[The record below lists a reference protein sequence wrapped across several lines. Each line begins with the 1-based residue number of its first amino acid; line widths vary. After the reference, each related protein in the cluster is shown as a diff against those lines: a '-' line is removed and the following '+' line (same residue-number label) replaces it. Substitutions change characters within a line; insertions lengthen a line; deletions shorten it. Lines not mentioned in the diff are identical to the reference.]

1 VNRLDEWLVAAADE
15 LGVEHPVDS
24 RLLLDMTRDV
34 AHGVERPA
42 APLTAYLLGLAV
54 ARGAKPAEAC
64 ARLSALAATW
74 TAATATS
81 ASASAPASAAA
92 TSGPATAAPA
102 TSAPASAVATSGPA
116 SAPATSGPASAAPAT
131 SGPATRAPAAPPPA
145 GP

>member
-1 VNRLDEWLVAAADE
+1 MNRLDEWLAAAAAE

-34 AHGVERPA
+34 AHCVERPA

-54 ARGAKPAEAC
+54 AGGADTTEAC
-64 ARLSALAATW
+64 ARLSALAASW
-74 TAATATS
+74 PAASAIGAPATAT
-81 ASASAPASAAA
+81 PA

-102 TSAPASAVATSGPA
+102 TSGPA
-116 SAPATSGPASAAPAT
+116 TAAPAT

>member
-54 ARGAKPAEAC
+54 ARGADPAEAC

-74 TAATATS
+74 TAA
-81 ASASAPASAAA
+81 
-92 TSGPATAAPA
+92 PA
-102 TSAPASAVATSGPA
+102 TSAPASA
-116 SAPATSGPASAAPAT
+116 APATSAPAT

>member
-1 VNRLDEWLVAAADE
+1 MNRLDEWLVAAADE

-74 TAATATS
+74 TAA
-81 ASASAPASAAA
+81 
-92 TSGPATAAPA
+92 PATRAP
-102 TSAPASAVATSGPA
+102 V
-116 SAPATSGPASAAPAT
+116 
-131 SGPATRAPAAPPPA
+131 TRAPAAPPPA

>member
-1 VNRLDEWLVAAADE
+1 VNRLHEWLAAAAAE
-15 LGVEHPVDS
+15 LGVEHSVDS

-54 ARGAKPAEAC
+54 ARGANPSEAC

-74 TAATATS
+74 PAAPAIGAPATAAS
-81 ASASAPASAAA
+81 A
-92 TSGPATAAPA
+92 TSGPAT
-102 TSAPASAVATSGPA
+102 
-116 SAPATSGPASAAPAT
+116 AAPAT

>member
-81 ASASAPASAAA
+81 ASASAAA